1 MLEALFDYLLL
12 SHRLILIRPVSGVI
26 NRYIYLLYYWNHR
39 PLIPLVL
46 LSDFTYRNVHFE
58 SFFVNILSTFFI
70 QLPFLACC
78 WTDAEKKWNKYILNG
93 RVFLKTSKY
102 SIINLLPKR
111 NDFQTNIHVI
121 VIVYISLL
129 KFLWLSDDFLR
140 YDNQQIYQLIKHA
153 IKLSR
158 LLVYSIPVVNLT
170 GDRVCLN

>member
-1 MLEALFDYLLL
+1 MMTLNCLLCRCFINGGLISGKGRAGGVIWL
-12 SHRLILIRPVSGVI
+12 SVAVTPTYTQASFIIRPVSGVI

-46 LSDFTYRNVHFE
+46 LSDFTYRNVQFE
-58 SFFVNILSTFFI
+58 SFFVNILSTSFI

-78 WTDAEKKWNKYILNG
+78 WTDADKKWYKSISNG

-121 VIVYISLL
+121 VIVYIS
-129 KFLWLSDDFLR
+129 FVEIS
-140 YDNQQIYQLIKHA
+140 LIVRRF
-153 IKLSR
+153 S
-158 LLVYSIPVVNLT
+158 SI
-170 GDRVCLN
+170 R